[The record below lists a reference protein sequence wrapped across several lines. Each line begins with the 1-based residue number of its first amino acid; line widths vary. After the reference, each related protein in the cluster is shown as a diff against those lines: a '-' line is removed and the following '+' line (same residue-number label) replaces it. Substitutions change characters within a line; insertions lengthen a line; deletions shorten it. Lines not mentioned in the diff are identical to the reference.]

1 MSNSKKIINHRDIE
15 LSNIKASFNKKEI
28 CYDTIF
34 EKIISGQIGG
44 NKFITE
50 FCYIENKFIR
60 KVGIKECLGYKES
73 DFTVGALNNDDK
85 YQKKLTYP
93 KDLKH
98 KIRYDIIT
106 YSLISCNYK
115 FTPLE
120 DHYRLNFRMIH
131 DDGSILNVHRSV
143 YLFRLSDE
151 NIPLSQLSILE
162 VSRHPLAFVKAEYIT
177 PNYKELLNLFY
188 QKNALLLNTKF
199 TPTERRI
206 INLKASQY
214 SNKEIVAELSM
225 SSIRT
230 VEKHME
236 NIIRKCVKLTKEQDE
251 AVKISRSRDI
261 LLLLSQYGLYPFY
274 S

>member
-15 LSNIKASFNKKEI
+15 LSNIKASYKKNEI

-34 EKIISGQIGG
+34 ENILNGCIGG

-50 FCYIENKFIR
+50 FCYVENKFIR
-60 KVGIKECLGYKES
+60 KVGIKDCLGYTES
-73 DFTVGALNNDDK
+73 DFTVEALNNDDLNK
-85 YQKKLTYP
+85 QNLTFP
-93 KDLKH
+93 MDLKH
-98 KIRYDIIT
+98 KMRYDIIT
-106 YSLISCNYK
+106 YSLISSNYQ

-131 DDGSILNVHRSV
+131 ADGSILNVYRSV
-143 YLFRLSDE
+143 YLFRLSED
-151 NIPLSQLSILE
+151 NIPLSQLSIWE
-162 VSRHPLAFVKAEYIT
+162 ISYHPLAYVKAEYIT

-188 QKNALLLNTKF
+188 QKNALILNTKF

-214 SNKEIVAELSM
+214 SNKEIVDELSM

-236 NIIRKCVKLTKEQDE
+236 NITRKCAKLTNEQGE
-251 AVKISRSRDI
+251 VVRISRSSDI
-261 LLLLSQYGLYPFY
+261 LLLLRKYGLYPFY